1 MTHALN
7 PSLRLDVEPAEA
19 EDSAMLN
26 IFQVL
31 AINLCCFLA
40 LTGAA
45 IFFGVTWWVAIL
57 IGWVGASVATLP
69 VAALVILLWPV
80 ASHEAAHPAPGDDM
94 TASATQAHLA
104 MWARDLEEECDA
116 ALRAEAHRDRTI
128 PEPGAK
134 DTTCRTAGFF
144 TMAQTLS
151 TERRAA

>member
-1 MTHALN
+1 MTHATA
-7 PSLRLDVEPAEA
+7 PSLRFDVEPAEA
-19 EDSAMLN
+19 EDCAMLN
-26 IFQVL
+26 MFHVL

-69 VAALVILLWPV
+69 VAALLILLWPV

-94 TASATQAHLA
+94 TDAATQAHLA
-104 MWARDLEEECDA
+104 MWARDLEEECDV
-116 ALRAEAHRDRTI
+116 ALRAEAHRDRAV
-128 PEPGAK
+128 PEPDAK
-134 DTTCRTAGFF
+134 DAACGTAGFC
-144 TMAQTLS
+144 TMARTLS